1 MYYLV
6 TRRRDTR
13 RHLEV
18 VGVGGGGVGAAQRH
32 HHPAHHP
39 HRPQRRHVLR
49 AARAQHRHARP
60 RPQLLQLP
68 QLGRQLRA
76 GAVQLRVGV
85 PAAAVLH
92 RHLVPELQ
100 RAAVHGGGRGG
111 VAPLGTCHTGHAGD
125 TCHTGHACRTCPDP
139 GTLCQTGQRP
149 GGQPGHGAG
158 GGGRS
163 LLSAALCR
171 GSRCVGG
178 PVRCSQCP
186 RHSSHNS

>member
-1 MYYLV
+1 M
-6 TRRRDTR
+6 
-13 RHLEV
+13 
-18 VGVGGGGVGAAQRH
+18 GAAQRH

-39 HRPQRRHVLR
+39 HRPQRRHVVR

-68 QLGRQLRA
+68 QLSRQLRA

-111 VAPLGTCHTGHAGD
+111 VAPSGTCCTNHSGDTCRTGQAGD
-125 TCHTGHACRTCPDP
+125 TCHTLHACRTCP
-139 GTLCQTGQRP
+139 GTLCQTGQRS

-171 GSRCVGG
+171 GSGCVGRTSVMFTMS
-178 PVRCSQCP
+178 PPQFP
-186 RHSSHNS
+186 